1 VDRKSIIGHHGDM
14 LFARRLVTVLSV
26 LLACTSDPP
35 AKVSATSGTDA
46 GAQDA
51 APVLGLRFVAVG
63 DTGKGNAGQ
72 KAVASAI
79 KQVCDARGC
88 DFVTV
93 LGDNIYESG
102 LASADDP
109 LAKSLFED
117 IYAGI
122 DVDFQMVLGNH
133 DYGGGGLGNE
143 FDKALNEVAYSAKSS
158 KWKMP
163 APHYRFQKAEADFFV
178 LDTNLMMFNKQA
190 PQETDVPKWIA
201 ESKAPWKIA
210 LGHHPYKSNGPHGNA
225 GSYDGFPAGND
236 ASGAG
241 LKKFFDSYVC
251 GKTDVYFSAHDHSLQ
266 ALSDTCAGTALFV
279 SGAGATA
286 TALSKKN
293 TTTFESREL
302 GFAYVTVTNT
312 TLSVDFVDQNGN
324 VLHTETLQK

>member
-1 VDRKSIIGHHGDM
+1 MSIIGHHHSMVIAQRFVTILGV
-14 LFARRLVTVLSV
+14 LV
-26 LLACTSDPP
+26 ACSSDPP
-35 AKVSATSGTDA
+35 AKTPLATSDA

-51 APVLGLRFVAVG
+51 SAKFGLRFVAVG

-79 KQVCDARGC
+79 KDVCDTRGC

-109 LAKSLFED
+109 LAKTLFED
-117 IYAGI
+117 VYTGI

-143 FDKALNEVAYSAKSS
+143 FDKAQNEIAYSAKSS

-163 APHYRFQKAEADFFV
+163 APHYRFQKPEADFFV
-178 LDTNLMMFNKQA
+178 LDTNLMLYQKQA
-190 PQETDVPKWIA
+190 PQEADVPKWIA

-225 GSYDGFPAGND
+225 GTYDGLPASSA
-236 ASGAG
+236 ASGAAV
-241 LKKFFDSYVC
+241 KTFFDTHVC

-266 ALSDTCAGTALFV
+266 ALTDTCAGTALFV
-279 SGAGATA
+279 SGSGSSPT
-286 TALSKKN
+286 TLSKKN
-293 TTTFESREL
+293 ATKFESL
-302 GFAYVTVTNT
+302 AIGFAYVTVTNT
-312 TLSVDFVDQNGN
+312 TLSVDFVDQSGS
-324 VLHTETLQK
+324 VLHTETLTK